1 MRKILISL
9 SASMLLLLG
18 SVSAFADGFG
28 VGVTISQAKIKAA
41 GTETETGSQTA
52 ETTDGSADNSVTIGS
67 VFAEYNW
74 GLLTFGVDYIPV
86 SSDVSDATHTRSDTE
101 TSVTGTTTATTT
113 ARTQTAAAEVSD
125 HTTAYIELGNTAYV
139 KAGYVQMN
147 VQTKE
152 SLDTGSSYGDATLN
166 GTLLG
171 AGLKSDW
178 GNNGFIKIEGTV
190 TDYDSLSLVSTVART
205 GVTTNNK
212 ITADLDVSRLT
223 LGVGY
228 RF

>member
-74 GLLTFGVDYIPV
+74 RFVTLGVDFIPV
-86 SSDVSDATHTRSDTE
+86 SSDVSDTTHTRTDTE
-101 TSVTGTTTATTT
+101 TSVTGTTAATTT
-113 ARTQTAAAEVSD
+113 SRTQTAAAEVSD
-125 HTTAYIELGNTAYV
+125 HTTAYIEIGNTAYV

-171 AGLKSDW
+171 AGMKSDW
-178 GNNGFIKIEGTV
+178 GNNGFVKIEGTV

-205 GVTTNNK
+205 GVSTNNK

>member
-67 VFAEYNW
+67 VFAEYTTGW
-74 GLLTFGVDYIPV
+74 VTLGVDYIPG
-86 SSDVSDATHTRSDTE
+86 SADVSDVAYTRNDTE
-101 TSVTGTTTATTT
+101 TSVTSTETDTTTS
-113 ARTQTAAAEVSD
+113 RTQKASAEVSD
-125 HTTAYIELGNTAYV
+125 HYTYYVEIGSTAFL
-139 KAGYVQMN
+139 KAGYAQMSVATN
-147 VQTKE
+147 E
-152 SLDTGSSYGDATLN
+152 SLGTGSTYGNVDID
-166 GTLLG
+166 GILLG
-171 AGLKSDW
+171 VGLKSDW
-178 GNNGFIKIEGTV
+178 GNNGFIKLEGTY
-190 TDYDSLSLVSTVART
+190 TDYEDLSITSGVART
-205 GVTTNNK
+205 GVSTNNK
-212 ITADLDVSRLT
+212 ITADLDVGQIKIGL
-223 LGVGY
+223 GY